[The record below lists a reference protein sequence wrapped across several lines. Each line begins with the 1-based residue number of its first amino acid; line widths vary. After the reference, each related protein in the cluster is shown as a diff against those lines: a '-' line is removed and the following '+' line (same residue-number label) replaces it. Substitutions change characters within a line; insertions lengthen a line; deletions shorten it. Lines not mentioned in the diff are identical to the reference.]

1 MPVLLLLPFKSF
13 LGAEIWKLVDGQ
25 WHKVLLRSAVT
36 LVLLVP
42 LSLFVGIQF
51 QIHEIPPEQ
60 LNAWRG
66 PASSSVLTV
75 EQVLAAPQAYSHR
88 IITIRGCYAY
98 GFEVLALRSC
108 KEGPA
113 EGIWIES
120 ASTIRLLEQLHLAN
134 KWSESL
140 VLILPYSEARDS
152 QVWRRFSDAL
162 ENVQN
167 ATLIGQFETRA
178 SVAGKGNGGF
188 GHLGQYAHELI
199 LEDVL
204 LQGGC
209 DNPACA
215 ESKSVKSSTSRK
227 N

>member
-1 MPVLLLLPFKSF
+1 MPVLLLLPFKPF
-13 LGAEIWKLVDGQ
+13 LGSVTWKQIDGQ
-25 WHKVLLRSAVT
+25 SHKLIRRSAVT
-36 LVLLVP
+36 FGVLVAFV
-42 LSLFVGIQF
+42 LFVAIRF
-51 QIHEIPPEQ
+51 RVSEIPLKQ
-60 LNAWRG
+60 LNAWRV

-75 EQVLAAPQAYSHR
+75 EQVLVAPQAYSHR
-88 IITIRGCYAY
+88 IITIRGCYVS
-98 GFEVLALRSC
+98 GFEVIALRSC
-108 KEGPA
+108 KEEPA

-120 ASTIRLLEQLHLAN
+120 ATAIRFLEELHLMN
-134 KWSESL
+134 KWSEPP
-140 VLILPYSEARDS
+140 VLILPYSEARGR
-152 QVWRRFSDAL
+152 QVWRRFSGAL

-178 SVAGKGNGGF
+178 SVAGKGNRGF
-188 GHLGQYAHELI
+188 GHMGQYAHELI